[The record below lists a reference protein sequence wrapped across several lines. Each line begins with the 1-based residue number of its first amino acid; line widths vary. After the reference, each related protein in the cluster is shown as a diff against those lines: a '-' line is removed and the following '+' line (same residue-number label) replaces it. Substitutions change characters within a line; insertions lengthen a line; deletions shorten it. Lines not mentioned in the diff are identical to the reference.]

1 MDGTGS
7 PHEFIMDMDGTADMQ
22 SINATFFDEVSSYGC
37 RILDGLAAFDVI
49 AGIDTAE
56 NRHLA
61 ARLIAHI
68 FNEHAVFKAA
78 TKFIDTVIGTGRN
91 ESADQVAVCTVY
103 FDHIDTGTLSAG
115 SGITVTFNQFVDF
128 FAGNSNRYFTT

>member
-1 MDGTGS
+1 MD
-7 PHEFIMDMDGTADMQ
+7 IDGTADMQ

-61 ARLIAHI
+61 ARLFADI
-68 FNEHAVFKAA
+68 FNDQARQAHAVFKAA